1 MGYRFI
7 GAWKQE
13 SGRLKL
19 KSLPILPIC
28 AVWVEIPNKQPRES
42 LPFSEFPAIWVEN
55 SKKQPRESLPILPIC
70 VVWVEIPNKQSPESL
85 PDFAD
90 LRHLGR
96 DSQQADPGFSTLF
109 THKYMQ

>member
-13 SGRLKL
+13 SGRRNLE
-19 KSLPILPIC
+19 SLPILPIC

-42 LPFSEFPAIWVEN
+42 LPY
-55 SKKQPRESLPILPIC
+55 
-70 VVWVEIPNKQSPESL
+70 
-85 PDFAD
+85 FAD

-96 DSQQADPGFSTLF
+96 DSQ
-109 THKYMQ
+109 